1 MLSNP
6 FGVLLYLLLRNDISW
21 ELLSAGEKEVILEA
35 NRNYNIGRD
44 DYANPEKYGAERYK
58 GGKNWDFSQ
67 LQENDHLAQALLEI
81 LEENKPKKVLEIGPG
96 AGFYTK
102 IICQYHTVEYYTAID
117 IGQAFLEYLKPRL
130 EKIKMQKRFSY
141 ELICSEVTEVGLSDR
156 YDLILLFSTVH
167 HVPNRVVLFSNLT
180 NMLLENGCIFC
191 FDPSHYI
198 FRVYDLI
205 KKCICNGYLKKEY
218 YLDKRNLSTHHMCS
232 YGEYKKIV
240 RKVGGL
246 KIKKVLYKLPN
257 KVKKYNWLFVPN
269 SWFSTEIGIIF
280 KKSK

>member
-1 MLSNP
+1 MLNNP

-35 NRNYNIGRD
+35 NRNHNTGRD

-67 LQENDHLAQALLEI
+67 LQENDHRAQALLEI
-81 LEENKPKKVLEIGPG
+81 LEENKPEKVLEIGPG

-102 IICQYHTVEYYTAID
+102 IICQYHTVEHYTAID
-117 IGQAFLEYLKPRL
+117 IGQAFLGYLKPRL
-130 EKIKMQKRFSY
+130 EKIKVQKRFSY
-141 ELICSEVTEVGLSDR
+141 ELICSEVTEIGLSDR
-156 YDLILLFSTVH
+156 YDLIVLFSTVH
-167 HVPNRVVLFSNLT
+167 HVPNRVVLFSNLN
-180 NMLLENGCIFC
+180 NMLSENGCIFC

-205 KKCICNGYLKKEY
+205 KKCIYNEYLKKEY
-218 YLDKRNLSTHHMCS
+218 YLDKPNLSTHHMCS

-246 KIKKVLYKLPN
+246 KIKKVLYRLPN

-280 KKSK
+280 EKSK